1 MNNNTPTDTGASQ
14 IEAIARQ
21 SLAALPPQFRDHL
34 RDVVLKVE
42 EFATRRQLDEVEI
55 DDPWDLTGL
64 YEGRPI
70 DLQSQWDSGE
80 MPPVIS
86 LFRQP
91 LIREWQQ
98 TGVRFADLIHHVTVH
113 EAGHHFGL
121 SDDDMHALEASVPD
135 Q

>member
-1 MNNNTPTDTGASQ
+1 MNNNTPTDTGALQ

-91 LIREWQQ
+91 LIREWQE

-135 Q
+135 R